1 MANVIMI
8 SGESG
13 TGKSTSIKYLDP
25 KETFLISCTNK
36 QPQIPGFKSKYI
48 KFAKNNVDT
57 ANWLVSNS
65 YVNIIKILGFINT
78 KRLDVKTVVIDK

>member
-1 MANVIMI
+1 MI

-48 KFAKNNVDT
+48 KLAKDNVNT
-57 ANWLVSNS
+57 ANWLISNS
-65 YVNIIKILGFINT
+65 YVNINKILGFINT
-78 KRLDVKTVVIDK
+78 KRTDVKTVVIDK